1 VPVADSCIR
10 SRLVKRWKVVPENWD
25 VEVNEWT
32 TEVRERSVTVMKKV
46 PRIKEQTRIYC
57 VTKMVPQTRT
67 KAESVCA
74 CEMAAETKTE
84 SYVLRVTRTVT
95 KQECV
100 EVRKCVEEEVPA
112 DEAYGSGAGG
122 GKGDLCGGGCK
133 QGGSSIL
140 PPPGDDP
147 GRRVKTEAGPDV
159 RASGPPRFSGG
170 DSREDEKSGSR
181 PDRPGFFARS
191 IDS

>member
-84 SYVLRVTRTVT
+84 SYVL
-95 KQECV
+95 
-100 EVRKCVEEEVPA
+100 
-112 DEAYGSGAGG
+112 
-122 GKGDLCGGGCK
+122 CGGGCK
-133 QGGSSIL
+133 QGGSSIR